1 MQTTTT
7 TNREY
12 ISKNPIRSTIGAI
25 GVGTVSSIELVVE
38 VIGTGRT
45 LNRIL
50 NKQLLSMEAELDIE
64 LASTKTM
71 AQAKSYSIVIPVA

>member
-1 MQTTTT
+1 MQQQINTSSRT
-7 TNREY
+7 Y
-12 ISKNPIRSTIGAI
+12 ITKNPIRSTIGAI

-71 AQAKSYSIVIPVA
+71 AQA

>member
-1 MQTTTT
+1 MQTTTTT

-50 NKQLLSMEAELDIE
+50 NKQLLSMEAELDLE

-71 AQAKSYSIVIPVA
+71 AKA

>member
-7 TNREY
+7 SNREY

-25 GVGTVSSIELVVE
+25 GVGTVNAVELVVE

-50 NKQLLSMEAELDIE
+50 NKQLLSMEAELDLE
-64 LASTKTM
+64 LASTKTLV
-71 AQAKSYSIVIPVA
+71 QA

>member
-7 TNREY
+7 SNREY

-45 LNRIL
+45 LDRIL

-71 AQAKSYSIVIPVA
+71 AQA

>member
-7 TNREY
+7 SNREY

-50 NKQLLSMEAELDIE
+50 NKQLLSMEAELDLE
-64 LASTKTM
+64 LASTKTL
-71 AQAKSYSIVIPVA
+71 AKA

>member
-7 TNREY
+7 TTNSREY

-38 VIGTGRT
+38 VISTGRT

-64 LASTKTM
+64 LASTKTL
-71 AQAKSYSIVIPVA
+71 AQA

>member
-1 MQTTTT
+1 MQTTSS

-64 LASTKTM
+64 LSATKTL
-71 AQAKSYSIVIPVA
+71 AQA

>member
-7 TNREY
+7 TSNREY

-50 NKQLLSMEAELDIE
+50 NKQLLSMEAELDLE
-64 LASTKTM
+64 LASTKTL
-71 AQAKSYSIVIPVA
+71 AKA

>member
-7 TNREY
+7 VSSTNSREY

-38 VIGTGRT
+38 SIDTVRT

-64 LASTKTM
+64 LASTKTL
-71 AQAKSYSIVIPVA
+71 AQA

>member
-1 MQTTTT
+1 MQKPKQTTTT
-7 TNREY
+7 VSSTNSREY

-64 LASTKTM
+64 LASTKTL
-71 AQAKSYSIVIPVA
+71 AQA

>member
-7 TNREY
+7 VSSTNSREY

-50 NKQLLSMEAELDIE
+50 NKQLLSMEAELDLE
-64 LASTKTM
+64 LASTKTL
-71 AQAKSYSIVIPVA
+71 AEA

>member
-1 MQTTTT
+1 MQTTT

-25 GVGTVSSIELVVE
+25 GVGTVSSIELAVE
-38 VIGTGRT
+38 IIGTVRT

-50 NKQLLSMEAELDIE
+50 NKQLLSMEAELDLE
-64 LASTKTM
+64 LASTKTL
-71 AQAKSYSIVIPVA
+71 AQA

>member
-1 MQTTTT
+1 MQTTST

-64 LASTKTM
+64 LASTKTL
-71 AQAKSYSIVIPVA
+71 AEA

>member
-1 MQTTTT
+1 MQPTTTS
-7 TNREY
+7 NREY

-25 GVGTVSSIELVVE
+25 GVGTVSSIELAVE
-38 VIGTGRT
+38 IIGTGRT

-64 LASTKTM
+64 LASTKTL
-71 AQAKSYSIVIPVA
+71 AEA

>member
-1 MQTTTT
+1 MQTTST

-50 NKQLLSMEAELDIE
+50 NKQLLSMEAELDLE
-64 LASTKTM
+64 LASTKTL
-71 AQAKSYSIVIPVA
+71 AEA

>member
-7 TNREY
+7 SNREY

-25 GVGTVSSIELVVE
+25 GVGTVSSIELAVE
-38 VIGTGRT
+38 IIGTGRT

-64 LASTKTM
+64 LALASKPAKQPKTM
-71 AQAKSYSIVIPVA
+71 AQA

>member
-7 TNREY
+7 TSNREY

-50 NKQLLSMEAELDIE
+50 NKQLLSMEAELNIE
-64 LASTKTM
+64 LASTKTL
-71 AQAKSYSIVIPVA
+71 AQA

>member
-1 MQTTTT
+1 MQTTKQPT
-7 TNREY
+7 TNSREY

-50 NKQLLSMEAELDIE
+50 NKQLLSMEAELDLE
-64 LASTKTM
+64 LASTKTL
-71 AQAKSYSIVIPVA
+71 AQA

>member
-1 MQTTTT
+1 MQKPKQTTTVSST
-7 TNREY
+7 SNREY

-64 LASTKTM
+64 LASTKTL
-71 AQAKSYSIVIPVA
+71 AKA

>member
-1 MQTTTT
+1 MQTTKQTT
-7 TNREY
+7 TNSREY

-50 NKQLLSMEAELDIE
+50 NKQLLSMEAELDLE

-71 AQAKSYSIVIPVA
+71 AQA

>member
-7 TNREY
+7 VSSTNSREY

-25 GVGTVSSIELVVE
+25 GVGTVSSIELAVE

-50 NKQLLSMEAELDIE
+50 NKQLLSMEAELDLE
-64 LASTKTM
+64 LASTKTL
-71 AQAKSYSIVIPVA
+71 AEA

>member
-1 MQTTTT
+1 MQTTATS
-7 TNREY
+7 NREY

-64 LASTKTM
+64 LSATKTL
-71 AQAKSYSIVIPVA
+71 AQA

>member
-1 MQTTTT
+1 MQTTSTS
-7 TNREY
+7 NREY

-71 AQAKSYSIVIPVA
+71 AKA

>member
-7 TNREY
+7 NSREY

-64 LASTKTM
+64 LASTKTL
-71 AQAKSYSIVIPVA
+71 AQA

>member
-1 MQTTTT
+1 MQTATTS
-7 TNREY
+7 NREY

-71 AQAKSYSIVIPVA
+71 AQA

>member
-1 MQTTTT
+1 MQPTKQPT

-25 GVGTVSSIELVVE
+25 GVGTVSSIELAVE

-50 NKQLLSMEAELDIE
+50 NKQLLSMEAELDLE
-64 LASTKTM
+64 LASTKTL
-71 AQAKSYSIVIPVA
+71 AQA

>member
-1 MQTTTT
+1 MQKPKQTTTT
-7 TNREY
+7 VSSTNSREY

-50 NKQLLSMEAELDIE
+50 NKQLLSMEAELDLE
-64 LASTKTM
+64 LASTKTL
-71 AQAKSYSIVIPVA
+71 AQA

>member
-1 MQTTTT
+1 MQTTTS
-7 TNREY
+7 NREY

-64 LASTKTM
+64 LASTKTL
-71 AQAKSYSIVIPVA
+71 AKA

>member
-1 MQTTTT
+1 MQT

-50 NKQLLSMEAELDIE
+50 NKQLLNMEAELDIE
-64 LASTKTM
+64 LASTKTL
-71 AQAKSYSIVIPVA
+71 AQA

>member
-1 MQTTTT
+1 MQTTKQTT
-7 TNREY
+7 TVSSTNSREY

-50 NKQLLSMEAELDIE
+50 NKQLLSMEAELDLE
-64 LASTKTM
+64 LASTKTL
-71 AQAKSYSIVIPVA
+71 AQA

>member
-1 MQTTTT
+1 MQTTTS
-7 TNREY
+7 NREY

-25 GVGTVSSIELVVE
+25 GVGTVSSIELAVE
-38 VIGTGRT
+38 IIGTGRT

-64 LASTKTM
+64 LASTKTL
-71 AQAKSYSIVIPVA
+71 AQA

>member
-1 MQTTTT
+1 MQPTKQTT
-7 TNREY
+7 NNSREY

-64 LASTKTM
+64 LASSKTL
-71 AQAKSYSIVIPVA
+71 AQA